1 MVIFGIINIE
11 YESNGDR
18 NKNLSLEEY
27 LDEIRPYLR
36 DTITDLQESDI
47 WKIKLTIA
55 TSFISPKDIDGERVM
70 CSKRDIIKFMLCNNA
85 YVLFMNVMR
94 HFVQDIK
101 GI

>member
-47 WKIKLTIA
+47 RKI
-55 TSFISPKDIDGERVM
+55 
-70 CSKRDIIKFMLCNNA
+70 
-85 YVLFMNVMR
+85 
-94 HFVQDIK
+94 
-101 GI
+101 

>member
-27 LDEIRPYLR
+27 LDEIGTYLR

-47 WKIKLTIA
+47 WKI
-55 TSFISPKDIDGERVM
+55 
-70 CSKRDIIKFMLCNNA
+70 
-85 YVLFMNVMR
+85 
-94 HFVQDIK
+94 
-101 GI
+101 